1 MMLKGNIQVWL
12 NRIAGIV
19 GGILAFGGVILFGIA
34 PELTLVITG
43 IEVAALALLVFFFFG
58 HFELIKTFS
67 LKRSTRLGANSLL
80 MILLF
85 LAILGIS
92 NFILSRHSKRFDLSE
107 TGKFSLASQTLKL
120 LENLNHEVKVTG
132 FFQEGSRPKQ
142 EFRDLIESYRYH
154 SDKLNYEFIDPD
166 RKPAIAKQ
174 YGINQYNIVVLES
187 GKQETRIKAAVDVVS
202 EEELTNALIRVSR
215 EQRKVV
221 YFLEGHGEHALDD
234 SSQSGYSQAKE
245 ALEREGFEAK
255 TLFILKEGKIP
266 QDATILV
273 LAGPQRSFL
282 GAEKDAIRRYL
293 KDKGQLFLMLDPQ
306 EKTGLDDLLAEWG
319 LTLGHEIIV
328 DPSPNL
334 TLLGFDA
341 SNALV
346 LNYTPHDIVKDL
358 RLATLFPVARS
369 IRFSSTNT
377 QNLDYQALARTG
389 PDSWGET
396 DFTSRQAKFDPAQD
410 RKGPLDIAAAVERPG
425 EEGENKTSGARLVVF
440 GDSDFAANGFFNFS
454 GNSDL
459 FMASVNWLAQEKD
472 LISIRPKEAKFS
484 PLILTQRQGRV
495 LFFLPVIVLPAM
507 VIAVGIGVWRRRKK
521 L

>member
-1 MMLKGNIQVWL
+1 MLKGSIKSLL
-12 NRIAGIV
+12 NRIAGIL
-19 GGILAFGGVILFGIA
+19 GGALAFGGVILLGIA

-43 IEVAALALLVFFFFG
+43 VEVAALALLVVFFFR

-85 LAILGIS
+85 LAILGVL

-107 TGKFSLASQTLKL
+107 TGKFSLAPQTLKVL
-120 LENLNHEVKVTG
+120 GNLNHEVKVTG
-132 FFQEGSRPKQ
+132 FFQEGSRSRQ
-142 EFRDLIESYRYH
+142 EFKDLIEDYRYH
-154 SDKLNYEFIDPD
+154 TNKLNYEFIDPD

-187 GKQETRIKAAVDVVS
+187 GKQETRIKSALDVVS

-215 EQRKVV
+215 EQKKVV

-234 SSQSGYSQAKE
+234 SGQAGYSQAKE
-245 ALEREGFEAK
+245 ALEREGFEVKAIS
-255 TLFILKEGKIP
+255 ILKEGKVP

-282 GAEKDAIRRYL
+282 GAEKDAIRQYL
-293 KDKGQLFLMLDPQ
+293 QDKGQLLLMLDPQ
-306 EKTGLDDLLAEWG
+306 EKTGLEDLLAEWG

-346 LNYTPHDIVKDL
+346 LNYTRHDIVKDL

-369 IRFSSTNT
+369 IHFSSTHT
-377 QNLDYQALARTG
+377 QNLGYQALAKTG
-389 PDSWGET
+389 PESWGET
-396 DFTSRQAKFDPAQD
+396 DFTNRKVRFDPTKD
-410 RKGPLDIAAAVERPG
+410 RKGPLDIAASVEQRG
-425 EEGENKTSGARLVVF
+425 HEEENKTGGVRLVVF

-459 FMASVNWLAQEKD
+459 FLASVNWLAQEKD

-495 LFFLPVIVLPAM
+495 LFYLPVIVLPAV
-507 VIAVGIGVWRRRKK
+507 VIAAGIGIWRGRKK

>member
-1 MMLKGNIQVWL
+1 MLKGNRQGLL
-12 NRIAGIV
+12 NRVAGIM
-19 GGILAFGGVILFGIA
+19 GGVLVFSGVILLGIV
-34 PELTLVITG
+34 PEFTLVITG
-43 IEVAALALLVFFFFG
+43 IEVVALALLVFFFFG
-58 HFELIKTFS
+58 HFELIKAFS

-85 LAILGIS
+85 LTMLGIL
-92 NFILSRHSKRFDLSE
+92 NFILSRHNKRFDLSE
-107 TGKFSLASQTLKL
+107 TGKFSLAPQTLKVL
-120 LENLNHEVKVTG
+120 GNLNHEIKVTG
-132 FFQEGSRPKQ
+132 FFQEGGRPRQ
-142 EFRDLIESYRYH
+142 ELKDLVESYRYH
-154 SDKLNYEFIDPD
+154 SNKLNYEFIDPD

-174 YGINQYNIVVLES
+174 YGINQYNTVILES
-187 GKQETRIKAAVDVVS
+187 GKQETRIKAATDVVS

-234 SSQSGYSQAKE
+234 SGQTGYSQAKE
-245 ALEREGFEAK
+245 TLEREGLEVK
-255 TLFILKEGKIP
+255 TLSILKEGKIP

-273 LAGPQRSFL
+273 LAGPQRLFL
-282 GAEKDAIRRYL
+282 GAEKDVIRRYL
-293 KDKGQLFLMLDPQ
+293 QDKGQIFLLLDPQ
-306 EKTGLDDLLAEWG
+306 EKTGLEDLLAEWG

-369 IRFSSTNT
+369 VRFSSANT
-377 QNLDYQALARTG
+377 KNLDYQSLAVTG
-389 PDSWGET
+389 PESWGET
-396 DFTSRQAKFDPAQD
+396 NFTSRQARFDPQD
-410 RKGPLDIAAAVERPG
+410 RKGPLDIAAVVEQREK
-425 EEGENKTSGARLVVF
+425 EEENKTSGARLVVF
-440 GDSDFAANGFFNFS
+440 GDSDFATNGFFNFS

-459 FMASVNWLAQEKD
+459 FLASVNWLAQEMD
-472 LISIRPKEAKFS
+472 LISIRPKEAKSS

-495 LFFLPVIVLPAM
+495 LFYLPVIVLPVV
-507 VIAVGIGVWRRRKK
+507 VIAAGIGIWRGRKK